1 MLLIE
6 TELGNTTNRL
16 SDKSLREPETGRDY
30 WDDSYEYKQDGME
43 DSDED
48 DLYDDVYPNEYNQ
61 NNDLYDDV
69 DTSQYDYYPN
79 EVDREPK
86 KLSASTCRPRR
97 GMGND
102 VSLHVTCGDRVI
114 IDCDRPQ
121 FGSCISRFF
130 QTKIFNYRGR
140 YLNLFSGLRRLHG
153 IVTFLR
159 SQIVNI

>member
-16 SDKSLREPETGRDY
+16 SDKSLREPETGTDY
-30 WDDSYEYKQDGME
+30 WDDSYEYKQHGME

-140 YLNLFSGLRRLHG
+140 YLNHFSGLRRLHG